1 MIAGST
7 SNLNPT
13 NDWIEIGTLLKPVG
27 LKGEIRVFVLT
38 DFLNQR
44 FKGGET
50 IYYQN
55 QDQYLPLEIE
65 AMRVHKEQAI
75 LRFKG
80 YTSLEAVAAFNQKKV
95 FIHRQQRHELAADD
109 YYFDELV
116 NLEVYQDQQY
126 LGKVIDVFEQPASAI
141 LRIQTKTSV
150 FLLPF
155 VKAFVQKVDLQA
167 GRMDVQLIE
176 GFYEN

>member
-1 MIAGST
+1 M
-7 SNLNPT
+7 
-13 NDWIEIGTLLKPVG
+13 
-27 LKGEIRVFVLT
+27 
-38 DFLNQR
+38 
-44 FKGGET
+44 
-50 IYYQN
+50 
-55 QDQYLPLEIE
+55 
-65 AMRVHKEQAI
+65 
-75 LRFKG
+75 
-80 YTSLEAVAAFNQKKV
+80 
-95 FIHRQQRHELAADD
+95 
-109 YYFDELV
+109 
-116 NLEVYQDQQY
+116 YQDQQY